1 LKFRVIH
8 TVLPAALVAAV
19 SFATQASADIIEV
32 EAATSCPITGG
43 ECNNGAP
50 WQLSDLL
57 TFLSAP
63 NSIGNGTQKY
73 VVTDNIANT
82 FSFKLTST
90 GQNNTG
96 VANNG
101 ACQINGGAASF
112 FNACSIVD
120 STGDST
126 HLGGSQ
132 INGVTFPAT
141 ISFGG
146 PNALAS
152 TFTLGFVSMQGSSQV
167 SSVPG
172 PVAGAGLPGLILAFG
187 GLLGWIRR
195 RRAAAAV

>member
-1 LKFRVIH
+1 MFSRALPFAAL
-8 TVLPAALVAAV
+8 TVLAVATSSAR
-19 SFATQASADIIEV
+19 ADIIEV
-32 EAATSCPITGG
+32 EGATSCPGSG
-43 ECNNGAP
+43 CNGTNS
-50 WQLSDLL
+50 WLLTDLL

-82 FSFKLTST
+82 FSFSLVST
-90 GQNNTG
+90 GQNGTG

-101 ACQINGGAASF
+101 SCQVNGGAASF

-126 HLGGSQ
+126 HLGGPQ

-146 PNALAS
+146 TAYGH
-152 TFTLGFVSMQGSSQV
+152 TFTLGFVSMQGYSAV
-167 SSVPG
+167 SVPG
-172 PVAGAGLPGLILAFG
+172 PIAGAGVPGLILAG
-187 GLLGWIRR
+187 TGLLGWWRR
-195 RRAAAAV
+195 KRKAEAAA